1 MAHIACLL
9 DNFVLKTLPEKEPS
23 KTSQLQS
30 SSHQKGCSKAGDTVG
45 LAGWSYKES
54 EAGHTFLFYLCTHT
68 LPKHAESC
76 VSTVMGFGN
85 SANSQGL
92 CTNYKSHAYLLE
104 HYF

>member
-45 LAGWSYKES
+45 LAG
-54 EAGHTFLFYLCTHT
+54 
-68 LPKHAESC
+68 
-76 VSTVMGFGN
+76 
-85 SANSQGL
+85 
-92 CTNYKSHAYLLE
+92 
-104 HYF
+104 